1 MQANNI
7 FDPRRFWLLLKEE
20 FRLEYKRYLL
30 GLGVVF
36 GGLLIIWWANGLNN
50 IVPERQVE
58 EFHYIW
64 FGIILIGGGAFFTSL
79 AYTQLGTK
87 PTRLFYLN
95 LPASALEKFSAKW
108 LVTAIIY
115 PIVIWGLY
123 LLFSWLVN
131 KIHIGYTDGKPFTML
146 PAFGKTTW
154 ILMKIYLVVQ
164 SIFLLGAIVFHRY
177 AIFKTA
183 FSMLILGAFLVL
195 ATYIGFRIIFPE
207 MFVGWS
213 APEPPTSVYNFT
225 DAFRTF
231 VDEQLEGVMERI
243 FWIAVAPF
251 MLVIG
256 FFKLKEKEV

>member
-1 MQANNI
+1 MQANNT

-36 GGLLIIWWANGLNN
+36 GGLLMIWWANGLNN
-50 IVPERQVE
+50 IAQERQLK

-64 FGIILIGGGAFFTSL
+64 FAIVLIGGGSFFTSL
-79 AYTQLGTK
+79 AYTQFGTK

-95 LPASALEKFSAKW
+95 LPASILEKFSAKW
-108 LVTAIIY
+108 FVTAIIY

-123 LLFSWLVN
+123 LVFSWLVN
-131 KIHIGYTDGKPFTML
+131 KIHIGYTDGKPFTTL
-146 PAFGKTTW
+146 PAFGTITW
-154 ILMKIYLVVQ
+154 TFIKIYLVVQ
-164 SIFLLGAIVFHRY
+164 SIVLLGAVVFHRY

-183 FSMLILGAFLVL
+183 FSILVLQAFLVL
-195 ATYIGFRIIFPE
+195 FVYICSRIIFPE

-213 APEPPTSVYNFT
+213 APESPDRVYSFT
-225 DAFRTF
+225 DTFKTF
-231 VDEQLEGVMERI
+231 VEERMEGVLERI
-243 FWIAVAPF
+243 FWIAVAPV
-251 MLVIG
+251 MLIIG